1 MKVKVRKMK
10 KNMFKKISAVAM
22 AMVMAICFGLMFQG
36 EFASAASKAPA
47 KVKNLKVKV
56 SGMSLKASWKKS
68 KGAKKYHVYI
78 KKGKKWDKVKSVKKP
93 VAVLKFKKSTVSYL
107 KVRGVSKKA
116 GSFSK
121 AVKFS
126 VKKNHSVS
134 GKKPVAIPGN
144 KGKQN
149 VINTSSA
156 VTVYGKTVKI
166 NESNADVEK
175 DFGTDYVV
183 KRSGTKYVWH
193 IYNAYSNQKN
203 LLFIGFDEKGVA
215 AIYTSAIGWEY
226 RDDKGFK
233 TPLKDGDKWTTVNN
247 VVDGKGNISAE
258 NGIDKNSIQY
268 RIGDENNMAAYVKP
282 MFDRFDD
289 HKIYGILVERKTI
302 AHGFNYKY
310 DDELR
315 ENGKRYFE
323 RLSKDEQDK
332 VCLDFEDQEI
342 YLINAMRARA
352 NVNNYQGK
360 NDRVMLTKDEELTQ
374 YARNWAKHL
383 AEIREVEHH
392 DQGNGTLKY
401 AENCGG
407 GNLGTAIQDLNGYM
421 NENGNP
427 MGKDATGHRDLIL
440 ISDTRYSKIGVGFG
454 WHDGFMASVQNFN

>member
-22 AMVMAICFGLMFQG
+22 AMVMATCFGLMFQG
-36 EFASAASKAPA
+36 EVVSAASKAPA
-47 KVKNLKVKV
+47 KVKSLKVKV

-93 VAVLKFKKSTVSYL
+93 VAVLKFKKTTVSYL
-107 KVRGVSKKA
+107 KVRGVSKKT
-116 GSFSK
+116 GKFSK
-121 AVKFS
+121 AVRFS
-126 VKKNHSVS
+126 VGKGVS
-134 GKKPVAIPGN
+134 KDTRKPVTDN

-183 KRSGTKYVWH
+183 KKSGTKYVWH
-193 IYNAYSNQKN
+193 IYNAYRDQKDI
-203 LLFIGFDEKGVA
+203 LFVGFDDKGVA
-215 AIYTSAIGWEY
+215 AIYTSAVGWEY
-226 RDDKGFK
+226 KDDDNFK
-233 TPLKDGDKWTTVNN
+233 TSLKDGDKWT
-247 VVDGKGNISAE
+247 
-258 NGIDKNSIQY
+258 SI
-268 RIGDENNMAAYVKP
+268 REFGDSSMQAKVSYAKVAYIHP
-282 MFDRFDD
+282 MFDRFDSF
-289 HKIYGILVERKTI
+289 KVYGILVERKSI
-302 AHGFNYKY
+302 ANGFYYGY

-315 ENGKRYFE
+315 ENGKRYFT

-383 AEIREVEHH
+383 AEIKEVKHN
-392 DQGNGTLKY
+392 DQHSFM
-401 AENCGG
+401 ENCGG
-407 GNLGTAIQDLNGYM
+407 GNFRTMMDDINGYM
-421 NENGNP
+421 NERNNP
-427 MGKDATGHRDLIL
+427 MGEDDQGHRNLIL
-440 ISDTRYSKIGVGFG
+440 SAEKEYSKIGVGVI
-454 WHDGFMASVQNFN
+454 WRDGFMASVQDFN